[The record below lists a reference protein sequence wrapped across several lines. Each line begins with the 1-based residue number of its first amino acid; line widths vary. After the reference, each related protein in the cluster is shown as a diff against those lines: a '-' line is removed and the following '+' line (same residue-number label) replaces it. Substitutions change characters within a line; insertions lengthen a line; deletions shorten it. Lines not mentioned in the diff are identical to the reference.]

1 MCEISFSARHHQ
13 AADGF
18 DFLLL
23 SGLLRSKIEPQHQ
36 KKVAA
41 SFWSI
46 LFLTHF
52 IFPGRKEIFCPGRG
66 RTYVSHSLAQLAA
79 NITGSGQVN
88 YHASYSSSCG
98 GGGISDMSDK
108 VKKKVHAASQRHKVI
123 FSSSLPPPLSYCLKV
138 QRTLLGY

>member
-23 SGLLRSKIEPQHQ
+23 LSGLLRRLSLRTI

-66 RTYVSHSLAQLAA
+66 RTHVSHSLAQLAV

-88 YHASYSSSCG
+88 YHASYSSSSCG

-108 VKKKVHAASQRHKVI
+108 VKKKYTPRLSVTKSY
-123 FSSSLPPPLSYCLKV
+123 SPPPSLPLSL
-138 QRTLLGY
+138 TT